1 MQALYIN
8 QEKQSMRK
16 RSSTSIN
23 TWFTNSLS
31 LLLYYV
37 LMQIKTIYIILSWM
51 ISHVYFC
58 DNYMIIINTSTIII
72 NTNYK
77 YKYYL
82 AIQFLIHK
90 LYTETDNL
98 FLQIDLFMLDENL
111 RSVFKKISNLWSA
124 KIHFKTS
131 LVMQVLHDTV
141 RRK

>member
-1 MQALYIN
+1 
-8 QEKQSMRK
+8 
-16 RSSTSIN
+16 
-23 TWFTNSLS
+23 
-31 LLLYYV
+31 
-37 LMQIKTIYIILSWM
+37 M

-111 RSVFKKISNLWSA
+111 RSVFKKISNFWSA
-124 KIHFKTS
+124 KIHFIYNTFTLISFKTS
-131 LVMQVLHDTV
+131 LVMQILYRLHDTV
-141 RRK
+141 RRKQPDCEQRPPWQLHHDNASILRI